1 MGPPTFQASASCL
14 WAAPPS
20 CASSASPQVRGVSL
34 TADMRDLLKQRTQQ
48 MRRGSVKPAGAC
60 RGLFA
65 LRFSA
70 TVMTHLVGAVHADG
84 GKQPALSVAL
94 MPRSLLVFAEDAY
107 SECLHGI
114 DAVRILTAQLL
125 EMAAARQVVPVRLR
139 LPVHCG
145 LPAGPHD
152 RERLQHHTPLLAAGG
167 RKRAAAAHHSVN

>member
-48 MRRGSVKPAGAC
+48 MTRGSVKPAGAC
-60 RGLFA
+60 RGLCA
-65 LRFSA
+65 LRSSA

-84 GKQPALSVAL
+84 GKQLSVAL

-107 SECLHGI
+107 NECLHGI
-114 DAVRILTAQLL
+114 DAVRILTAQTLA
-125 EMAAARQVVPVRLR
+125 MAAARQVVPVRLR

-167 RKRAAAAHHSVN
+167 RKRPAAAHHSVN